1 MTAKIVKLALE
12 IIGVL
17 VAGVVIAILAL
28 GWRLTT
34 GPISLDFARGLLE
47 DALTPGEL
55 PINITIGEPVL

>member
-1 MTAKIVKLALE
+1 MTAKIVKLTLE

-34 GPISLDFARGLLE
+34 GPI
-47 DALTPGEL
+47 
-55 PINITIGEPVL
+55 